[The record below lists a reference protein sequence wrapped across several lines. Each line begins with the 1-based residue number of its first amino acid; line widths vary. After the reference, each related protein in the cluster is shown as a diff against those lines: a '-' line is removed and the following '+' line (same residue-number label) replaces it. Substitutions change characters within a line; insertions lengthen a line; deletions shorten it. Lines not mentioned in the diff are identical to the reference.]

1 MSRLHG
7 DPLRKVQPGQPLR
20 IGARAWNRVLDTIKP
35 NVGFMSLQDG
45 LQPAPNTVYIR
56 NKSGYDVPRFGV
68 LGISGIEIDPAKD
81 DYAHELE
88 FARQPVLH
96 GTTPEPQHS
105 DKFVICLQPIRDD
118 AIGLAAIGGV
128 LACKVEL
135 TKASHKFA
143 TAKSGDRTQLQSS
156 AKCGA
161 VRLVWVEG
169 QPTGPTGP
177 TAPTGENKWAVGV
190 M

>member
-1 MSRLHG
+1 MKRSQG
-7 DPLRKVQPGQPLR
+7 DPFRKVSPGQPLR
-20 IGARAWNRVLDTIKP
+20 IGARAWNRVLDSIRP

-45 LQPAPNTVYIR
+45 LEPAPNTVYIR
-56 NKSGYDVPRFGV
+56 NKSGHDVPRFGV
-68 LGISGIEIDPAKD
+68 LGISGVEIDPAAEDKK
-81 DYAHELE
+81 HELG
-88 FARQPVLH
+88 FAQQPVLH
-96 GTTPEPQHS
+96 GTTPGAEHA

-135 TKASHKFA
+135 KNGNHKFA
-143 TAKSGDRTQLQSS
+143 TAKTGDRTQLQSS

-169 QPTGPTGP
+169 QPTGATGP